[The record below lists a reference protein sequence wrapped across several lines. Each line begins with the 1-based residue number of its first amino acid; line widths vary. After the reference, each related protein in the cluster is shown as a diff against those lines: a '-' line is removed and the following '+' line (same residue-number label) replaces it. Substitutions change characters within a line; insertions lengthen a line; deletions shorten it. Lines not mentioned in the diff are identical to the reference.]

1 MFGTKNILKDS
12 IEMLYNLN
20 KLDIRGDINAI
31 NKILKCNERKASI
44 NSFKIELLIIE
55 TVHLKLL

>member
-1 MFGTKNILKDS
+1 
-12 IEMLYNLN
+12 MLYNLN
-20 KLDIRGDINAI
+20 KLDIRGDINAL
-31 NKILKCNERKASI
+31 NKILKCIERKASI